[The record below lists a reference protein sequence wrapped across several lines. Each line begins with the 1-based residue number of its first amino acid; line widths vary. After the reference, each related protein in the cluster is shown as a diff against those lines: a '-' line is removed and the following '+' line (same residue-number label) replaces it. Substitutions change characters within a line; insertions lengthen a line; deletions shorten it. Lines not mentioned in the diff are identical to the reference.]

1 MKDERDATKDE
12 RDARAVL
19 RGMKAKAMGEKNLRK
34 ELDQAMKSADEN
46 CTHLL
51 IVEHAL
57 QSLLGD
63 LKDDLSAKDA
73 RELDELVKLFAN
85 HRSALE
91 ISIGD
96 AAEYI
101 NVLKGSL

>member
-1 MKDERDATKDE
+1 MKDERDAMNDE

-19 RGMKAKAMGEKNLRK
+19 REMKAKANGEKNLRK
-34 ELDQAMKSADEN
+34 ELHQAMNSADKN

-51 IVEHAL
+51 IVGHAL
-57 QSLLGD
+57 QGLARD
-63 LKDDLSAKDA
+63 LKHALSAKDA

-91 ISIGD
+91 ASLGD
-96 AAEYI
+96 ATECI